1 MSLVSNW
8 FEISI
13 LNVIKDWISIT
24 VSYLGLLFGTFI
36 TEFCLKNLYQ
46 NPLPMWDQLYQDLIT
61 TDVVIAVLEVL
72 SIPAW
77 IYIYKEIKRQNTYG
91 PISSEPEE
99 QPINIQTP
107 SNSSRRT
114 SSYFSIWKKAT
125 KLKVFCNFTKK

>member
-8 FEISI
+8 FENSI
-13 LNVIKDWISIT
+13 LNAIKTWISIT
-24 VSYLGLLFGTFI
+24 LYDLGLFFGTFI
-36 TEFCLKNLYQ
+36 TEFCLKNMYQ

-61 TDVVIAVLEVL
+61 TDVVIAILEVL

-77 IYIYKEIKRQNTYG
+77 IYIYREIKRQNTYG
-91 PISSEPEE
+91 PISSEPEA

-114 SSYFSIWKKAT
+114 SSYFSI
-125 KLKVFCNFTKK
+125 

>member
-8 FEISI
+8 FENSI
-13 LNVIKDWISIT
+13 LNAIKNWISIT
-24 VSYLGLLFGTFI
+24 VFYLGLVFGTYI
-36 TEFCLKNLYQ
+36 TEFWLKNLYQ
-46 NPLPMWDQLYQDLIT
+46 NPQPMWDQLYQDLIT

-77 IYIYKEIKRQNTYG
+77 IYIYREIKRQNTYG

-114 SSYFSIWKKAT
+114 SSYFSI
-125 KLKVFCNFTKK
+125 